1 MTHPTVKTIVGEIGR
16 DRLSQRLGV
25 TEYAIR
31 HALSSG
37 VFPSA
42 WFLAVTEMSR
52 EAGLTCPVELFNF
65 KSPSSETSLSEGF
78 MMPMV
83 SCLSQ
88 DVGTPARNIKGSA
101 A

>member
-1 MTHPTVKTIVGEIGR
+1 MTHPTVKSIVGEIGR
-16 DRLSQRLGV
+16 DNLSRRLGV

-65 KSPSSETSLSEGF
+65 KSPSSDVSQPMGSL
-78 MMPMV
+78 PHK
-83 SCLSQ
+83 
-88 DVGTPARNIKGSA
+88 DVGTARADCKGNA

>member
-1 MTHPTVKTIVGEIGR
+1 MSKEIVKNIA
-16 DRLSQRLGV
+16 DRLGDDVIASACGV
-25 TEYAIR
+25 SNHSVRNARWQGGFPASWFPVIR
-31 HALSSG
+31 QMCAK
-37 VFPSA
+37 
-42 WFLAVTEMSR
+42 
-52 EAGLTCPVELFNF
+52 AGLDCPEGAFNF